1 MPDLIDWL
9 RENFPESKIT
19 PQDNGRYVLMNSPMR
34 YDRNPSLMVWT
45 DKGNWRD
52 LGGNHE
58 EGFLDEL
65 CERTGKDVP
74 KIDGALTK
82 KRTDE
87 EKAEEDARKTKRAAQ
102 EWNYATPASLEHK
115 YLKAKGITDTFGLR
129 VNRKGQLVIPGV
141 DLRTD
146 TFRMIQTVDDHLNAE
161 GKWHKNDTGPAMF
174 SGWYVGG
181 ERGEEHSPLVL
192 AEGPA
197 TAATIKTMFPK
208 MAVVCTFGA
217 YNIEADYGILRKRFP
232 SREIVIASDS
242 GTEEL
247 VSKLRGALPVI
258 PSAAKSNVDWNDV
271 AVELGQEE
279 AARQFQQKLEVA
291 RAARP
296 DVVEEKKSRYELVRI
311 GDIELVEPEYLV
323 AGLIEDKTL
332 GMFFGAS
339 GSMKSFLA
347 LDLAA
352 CVATGLPF
360 HGRQVKE
367 GPVIYLAG
375 EGFNG
380 IKRRLTAWELNT
392 GVSLKDVPL
401 YISRRAPT
409 LANRESAKDVA
420 EAIRDIA
427 ETAGH
432 PALICIDTVARATV
446 GADENSNSDMGEFI
460 ETVDE
465 IRHEHDCALLTVH
478 HSGLADKDRGR
489 GASAIHAALDVE
501 YQVTKDGTSVTLLNK
516 KMKDGAEP
524 EPIHFQATEI
534 TVGQARNGDPI
545 TSLALEETDEAPRER
560 EKPLTPAQK
569 LGLDTFMIAAEKAGT
584 LGKDGAFV
592 GLHVDDWRPFFYE
605 RHTADN
611 VHAKSV
617 AFARARERLVA
628 RGDISVENDY
638 YRLSGAM
645 AILEKSIVEKLKE
658 SGSHKSQE
666 SHMCITCDSSQRKDE
681 SHTVTP
687 PFRGVTCDSPVTSEN
702 DVVPSGEVEKEP
714 VILFPRG
721 SLEEHASRSGVP
733 VDQIRESLKP
743 LLESGRI
750 VLSGNDIYENPTRP
764 NVEDPSEAIEDDGQ
778 EEDAPTPGPEKIAEA
793 PADSLP
799 RGEGPVPP
807 PRNGEVVFPDPL
819 PLPFM
824 WPGKGWIVE
833 VEILGD
839 GSRSFGLSQTK
850 TGKARGWLR
859 EPKGGKL

>member
-1 MPDLIDWL
+1 MRDFRDWCLHYFPGGSFSGDTYSCKNVFRQEKRASLTITERNQKWFDHGTGEGGDIRFFCHEHGIEAWAGVEPWKESLKRKDAPEPDVKPTEAEAVTMW
-9 RENFPESKIT
+9 EGSVPVESH
-19 PQDNGRYVLMNSPMR
+19 PY
-34 YDRNPSLMVWT
+34 
-45 DKGNWRD
+45 
-52 LGGNHE
+52 
-58 EGFLDEL
+58 
-65 CERTGKDVP
+65 
-74 KIDGALTK
+74 LTK
-82 KRTDE
+82 KGLSGEGLRTT
-87 EKAEEDARKTKRAAQ
+87 TK
-102 EWNYATPASLEHK
+102 EWRHSDGKATPAGTLLIPARDIDGVLHGVERILPDGKLHLGRK
-115 YLKAKGITDTFGLR
+115 TRCFFGDAPE
-129 VNRKGQLVIPGV
+129 PGKFF
-141 DLRTD
+141 L
-146 TFRMIQTVDDHLNAE
+146 
-161 GKWHKNDTGPAMF
+161 
-174 SGWYVGG
+174 
-181 ERGEEHSPLVL
+181 L
-192 AEGPA
+192 AEGFA
-197 TAATIKTMFPK
+197 TACAIRRLSGWPTAEAFGFACLENAAKAVTERHPGIEVVLCPDRVNEETQR
-208 MAVVCTFGA
+208 AVVTRMKEKWTVLELPDESPK
-217 YNIEADYGILRKRFP
+217 NHDWDDEVRQYGL
-232 SREIVIASDS
+232 E
-242 GTEEL
+242 
-247 VSKLRGALPVI
+247 
-258 PSAAKSNVDWNDV
+258 AAKENFR
-271 AVELGQEE
+271 
-279 AARQFQQKLEVA
+279 ARWSLA
-291 RAARP
+291 RAKEP
-296 DVVEEKKSRYELVRI
+296 DVTVERKPRYELVRI

-420 EAIRDIA
+420 ESIRDIA

-545 TSLALEETDEAPRER
+545 TSVVLEEAEDGPRER
-560 EKPLTPAQK
+560 KKPLTPAQK

-658 SGSHKSQE
+658 SGSHKSQA
-666 SHMCITCDSSQRKDE
+666 SHMCSTCDSSQGEGE
-681 SHTVTP
+681 SHTVTH

-721 SLEEHASRSGVP
+721 SLEKHASRSGVP
-733 VDQIRESLKP
+733 VELIRESLKP

-750 VLSGNDIYENPTRP
+750 VLSGNDIYENPARP

-778 EEDAPTPGPEKIAEA
+778 EEDAPPPGPKSAEA
-793 PADSLP
+793 PECSP
-799 RGEGPVPP
+799 SRGE
-807 PRNGEVVFPDPL
+807 DP
-819 PLPFM
+819 
-824 WPGKGWIVE
+824 
-833 VEILGD
+833 
-839 GSRSFGLSQTK
+839 GLSPRAMAP
-850 TGKARGWLR
+850 GAEEGPLR
-859 EPKGGKL
+859 